1 MRSMPQSPSPRL
13 KVVLIPAPSTL
24 PLLNEKKKRR
34 AMSHCMRSTSKAA
47 AQRGRSD
54 VYSAAGR
61 QAEINE
67 SVLKDGFPLPDIP
80 HVRFVDPDLSFQQ
93 YAVRLAANVQYVP

>member
-1 MRSMPQSPSPRL
+1 MRL
-13 KVVLIPAPSTL
+13 
-24 PLLNEKKKRR
+24 
-34 AMSHCMRSTSKAA
+34 
-47 AQRGRSD
+47 
-54 VYSAAGR
+54 

-80 HVRFVDPDLSFQQ
+80 HVRFVDPDLSFEQ